1 MYHDAYSHSGSSAQA
16 CPAVIVHCIQRKL
29 LKTQF
34 LNCCPLKIRKRHPT
48 KTGKRPAFHKQTL
61 DLRQHLEPVLQ
72 ALSTAWQIVKRKRV
86 CVEMPGAFRQL
97 SITPISPNIF
107 KPPQAAYCSL
117 LIGFTGSPSFVSL
130 KYTFVPSTL

>member
-1 MYHDAYSHSGSSAQA
+1 MYHAAYSHSGSSAQA

-34 LNCCPLKIRKRHPT
+34 LNCCPLKIRKRQPT

-86 CVEMPGAFRQL
+86 CVEMPGAFRHSYIPHTFYNVL
-97 SITPISPNIF
+97 TT
-107 KPPQAAYCSL
+107 PQANHCSL